1 MSASL
6 KNKQEKIENLMTKLE
21 EESNKNK
28 PIIVEGAKDAQVLR
42 QLGVGGTILTAK
54 TGGKSFLEA
63 EAEIERLGVRE
74 VILLLD
80 FDRRGKEGVKRMRQ
94 DLERSRIKVD
104 MRFWHGLKA
113 LVGREVQCI
122 EGLSSYLETLGQK
135 VG

>member
-21 EESNKNK
+21 EESTKNK

-42 QLGVGGTILTAK
+42 QLGVDGTILTAK